1 MVFVPGASFS
11 ISISSRSAKQASA
24 SSSKN
29 GFFNRAQNRLKLIQ
43 HRSGIEDALGQ
54 EVLCSNCLLIDANNV
69 LHSDLHLALVQR
81 GLATNPYKIVLFETA
96 AQVIGSLPDVAFN
109 LAALIEKLQYQVAIA
124 VFGDA
129 VSLSGD
135 KKQRIHG
142 LIVANICR
150 VEDFHSISL
159 A

>member
-1 MVFVPGASFS
+1 
-11 ISISSRSAKQASA
+11 
-24 SSSKN
+24 
-29 GFFNRAQNRLKLIQ
+29 
-43 HRSGIEDALGQ
+43 
-54 EVLCSNCLLIDANNV
+54 
-69 LHSDLHLALVQR
+69 LHLALVQR